1 MDSMY
6 LIDGNNLIG
15 HTKSVASQP
24 SVNTRQFLVDYVSS
38 FLESTHRKAIVVFD
52 GRSAPLR
59 KTSRIQLIFSGPQ
72 SNADEVIRRRVESS
86 KDRKDLCVISSD
98 NAVYGY
104 AKTCGVK
111 ALKCHEF
118 NRMIREAGGGK
129 VEENRDLSIGNTKEW
144 LRYFGE
150 EE

>member
-1 MDSMY
+1 MY

-24 SVNTRQFLVDYVSS
+24 SVNARQFLVDYVSA

-59 KTSRIQLIFSGPQ
+59 KTSRVQLLFSGPQ
-72 SNADEVIRRRVESS
+72 SNADDVIRRRVESS

-118 NRMIREAGGGK
+118 NRMIREAAGAK
-129 VEENRDLSIGNTKEW
+129 VEEDRDLSIGNTKEW

>member
-1 MDSMY
+1 MY

-15 HTKSVASQP
+15 HTKPIASQP
-24 SVNTRQFLVDYVSS
+24 LANARQLLVDYVAG
-38 FLESTHRKAIVVFD
+38 FLESTQRKAIIVFD
-52 GRSAPLR
+52 GSSAPLR
-59 KTSRIQLIFSGPQ
+59 KTSRVQLVFSG
-72 SNADEVIRRRVESS
+72 SRSSADEVIRHRVESS
-86 KDRKDLCVISSD
+86 EHRKDLCVISSD

-104 AKTCGVK
+104 ARTCGVK

-118 NRMIREAGGGK
+118 NRLIRDTGGCK
-129 VEENRDLSIGNTKEW
+129 PEENRDLSIGNTKEW

>member
-1 MDSMY
+1 MY

-15 HTKSVASQP
+15 HTKSIARQS
-24 SVNTRQFLVDYVSS
+24 SGNARQFVVDYISS

-59 KTSRIQLIFSGPQ
+59 KTTRVQLVFSGAQ
-72 SNADEVIRRRVESS
+72 SSADDVIRRRVESS
-86 KDRKDLCVISSD
+86 KDRMDLCVISSD

-104 AKTCGVK
+104 AKSCGVR

-118 NRMIREAGGGK
+118 NQMIRKAAHGK
-129 VEENRDLSIGNTKEW
+129 VQEDRDFSIGNTKEW

>member
-1 MDSMY
+1 MY

-15 HTKSVASQP
+15 HTKSIASQP
-24 SVNTRQFLVDYVSS
+24 AANTRQLLVEYISN
-38 FLESTHRKAIVVFD
+38 FLESAHRKAIVVFD

-59 KTSRIQLIFSGPQ
+59 KTSRVQLIFAGPH
-72 SNADEVIRRRVESS
+72 SSADELIRRRVESS
-86 KDRKDLCVISSD
+86 RDHKALCVISSD

-104 AKTCGVK
+104 ARTCGVK

-118 NRMIREAGGGK
+118 NRLIREAASGQI
-129 VEENRDLSIGNTKEW
+129 EENRDLSIDNTKEW

>member
-1 MDSMY
+1 MY

-15 HTKSVASQP
+15 HTKAITSRP
-24 SVNTRQFLVDYVSS
+24 SAYARQLLVEYVSG
-38 FLESTHRKAIVVFD
+38 FLESTHRKAIIVFD
-52 GRSAPLR
+52 GSSAPLR
-59 KTSRIQLIFSGPQ
+59 KTSRVQLLFAGPN
-72 SNADEVIRRRVESS
+72 SSADELIRRRVESS
-86 KDRKDLCVISSD
+86 ENRRELCVISSD

-104 AKTCGVK
+104 ARTCGVK

-118 NRMIREAGGGK
+118 NRLIREAGGRK
-129 VEENRDLSIGNTKEW
+129 IEEDRDLSISNTKEW